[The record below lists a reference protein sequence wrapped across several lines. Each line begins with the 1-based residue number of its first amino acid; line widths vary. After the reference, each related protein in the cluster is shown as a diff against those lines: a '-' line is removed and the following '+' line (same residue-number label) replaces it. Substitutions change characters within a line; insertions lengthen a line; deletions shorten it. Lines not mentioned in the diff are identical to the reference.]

1 MTSTS
6 LTPKILFTL
15 FLTLTVA
22 GYVNGQT
29 PWAENRPAA
38 GTAHSLPPR
47 LFPTDNWWNLNIS
60 QAPVDA
66 KSADYVRDISGGT
79 AEQVKPWYDWGNT
92 YGLPY
97 VTVSGNYPKV
107 TIQHM
112 AYWDESDHVGYPIPT
127 PALTQPGW
135 TEDLQGTINNPVSSG
150 DRHLV
155 IVDVDNQ
162 YLYEIYQPY
171 HNGGSSP
178 VQWNGFTVQPGEYYC
193 ASAAF
198 WDMKTNNTRTIG
210 WTSSD
215 AAGLQVLPGLVQY
228 DEVTGTAPI
237 THAHRF
243 TLNYSANTAPF
254 YVWPATHYAPGGAAS
269 SFHPPLGARF
279 RLKASKDISS
289 FGPHAQKL
297 LQSMKDYGIIFADN
311 GGNGLITGTNDPRW
325 GDFESALRVEIAS
338 ALDSLSI
345 NNDFEV
351 VQLGWNPIPGPGP
364 GGSMQLV
371 DAGSGTSRTVTIE
384 STGLFRLVF
393 EAADNWGIAQ
403 WFDLV
408 NDPSAA
414 TNLTGPG
421 YGVNNDISTSEPGLF
436 QQVFYGTSPDDPK
449 LYTRAASYYFPNSPR
464 TFNILE
470 NSVSRV
476 VVQAISSPIAGAVG
490 VLSNVTADVTYY
502 IYPNGK
508 IYIHSVL
515 RVPNAQTASEWRCAT
530 LGLRDPTSVDSYST
544 PDSTGWM
551 RSSTTQNPYDWVG
564 STESYLFAYWADS
577 TPAPNTNFTKA
588 SVLLVPKPGNPNQGI
603 QGRHNWSGW
612 KRWYYGNAPLN
623 LAAGQSVTQDY
634 LIQLGTQGS
643 SVLPNIN
650 SSAVAGPIAQ
660 AYFANPTPPSPS
672 PTPTP
677 TPTPTPGGII
687 KINFQPASAAVP
699 SGYIADTGQ
708 LYGDRGNGYSYGW
721 NEDTTGIT
729 RDRNSSLSPDQRYDT
744 MNSWYGAIWEIG
756 VPNGTYTV
764 HVVAGDADYYDS
776 IYKINV
782 EGTLTVNGTPTSAT
796 RWIEGTQTVIVSDGK
811 LTVSHASGSYNN
823 KICFLEITPN

>member
-1 MTSTS
+1 MTSTY
-6 LTPKILFTL
+6 LTRRMVFTL
-15 FLTLTVA
+15 LLTLTLA
-22 GYVNGQT
+22 GYANGQT

-38 GTAHSLPPR
+38 GTAHSLPTR
-47 LFPTDNWWNLNIS
+47 LFPTNNWWNLNIS

-79 AEQVKPWYDWGNT
+79 GEQVKPRHDWGNT

-97 VTVSGNYPKV
+97 VTVSGNYPKG

-135 TEDLQGTINNPVSSG
+135 TEDIQGTINNPVSSG
-150 DRHLV
+150 DRHLL

-171 HNGGSSP
+171 HNGSGSP

-228 DEVTGTAPI
+228 DEITGTAPI

-243 TLNYSANTAPF
+243 TLNYSANTSPF

-325 GDFESALRVEIAS
+325 GDYESALRVEITS
-338 ALDSLSI
+338 ALDTLSI

-351 VQLGWNPIPGPGP
+351 VRLGWNPITNPGP
-364 GGSMQLV
+364 GGSLQLV
-371 DAGSGTSRTVTIE
+371 DAGSGMSRTVTIE

-470 NSVSRV
+470 NSASRV

-515 RVPNAQTASEWRCAT
+515 RVANAQTASEWRCAT
-530 LGLRDPTSVDSYST
+530 LGLRDPTSADPYST

-551 RSSTTQNPYDWVG
+551 RSSTTRNPYDWV
-564 STESYLFAYWADS
+564 T
-577 TPAPNTNFTKA
+577 
-588 SVLLVPKPGNPNQGI
+588 
-603 QGRHNWSGW
+603 
-612 KRWYYGNAPLN
+612 
-623 LAAGQSVTQDY
+623 
-634 LIQLGTQGS
+634 
-643 SVLPNIN
+643 
-650 SSAVAGPIAQ
+650 
-660 AYFANPTPPSPS
+660 
-672 PTPTP
+672 
-677 TPTPTPGGII
+677 
-687 KINFQPASAAVP
+687 
-699 SGYIADTGQ
+699 
-708 LYGDRGNGYSYGW
+708 
-721 NEDTTGIT
+721 
-729 RDRNSSLSPDQRYDT
+729 SSL
-744 MNSWYGAIWEIG
+744 IG
-756 VPNGTYTV
+756 RAAHP
-764 HVVAGDADYYDS
+764 
-776 IYKINV
+776 
-782 EGTLTVNGTPTSAT
+782 
-796 RWIEGTQTVIVSDGK
+796 RRTQT
-811 LTVSHASGSYNN
+811 LPRLA
-823 KICFLEITPN
+823 FF